1 MTLIFLQF
9 KKKYEIIVFY
19 LAVGKCSKIEG
30 LLYFLVTGNID
41 IHVAGLKYYDF
52 GLKSLL
58 SKLRAFWDW
67 QINSEAFWCFG
78 DFNMPFASRWHLLFV
93 INRCLQIVG
102 PFYGFWESYCTA
114 KSYVWCEKY
123 DTRQAPDRFTRRAME
138 AENKKLCEA
147 KKKERNEEVRVGFLP
162 LCSRGGRKWL
172 NCIHDFTK
180 LNLTW
185 LWIESFCELTLPW
198 LDLVHDLTW
207 PSCLRELNWLITNS
221 SQVMKQIK
229 SSQSHVTKV
238 FKSWSD
244 LTWLDR
250 SFSSPAVFQSWVDLP
265 VSSRLVHT
273 VIVNSLVF

>member
-1 MTLIFLQF
+1 MILGWNSFWASSEHSGIDSLIRKRCL
-9 KKKYEIIVFY
+9 
-19 LAVGKCSKIEG
+19 
-30 LLYFLVTGNID
+30 
-41 IHVAGLKYYDF
+41 
-52 GLKSLL
+52 
-58 SKLRAFWDW
+58 
-67 QINSEAFWCFG
+67 G
-78 DFNMPFASRWHLLFV
+78 DFNIPLASRWHLLFV

-172 NCIHDFTK
+172 NCIHDFTQ

-185 LWIESFCELTLPW
+185 LWLESFCELTLPW

-207 PSCLRELNWLITNS
+207 LDQVVCVNWIDLSLIQVKSWSRS
-221 SQVMKQIK
+221 SQVIINVK
-229 SSQSHVTKV
+229 
-238 FKSWSD
+238 
-244 LTWLDR
+244 
-250 SFSSPAVFQSWVDLP
+250 
-265 VSSRLVHT
+265 
-273 VIVNSLVF
+273 